1 MSSLSLVKKRVNF
14 KDIAKL
20 RSGMELATSFL
31 PSFQEKVHYT
41 SFKIEAINC
50 KWVLPTDAETN
61 KVLLYFHGGGYAVG
75 SVQTHQSVVIQ
86 ICKHSKTKGLL
97 FDYSL
102 SPEHQFPTA
111 LEDAIKVYQYL
122 LAQGYAPQQIA
133 FGGDSAGGG
142 LAMAAMLYIRDKMLA
157 PLPACYIGLSPWMD
171 LTCQNTSLSSNA
183 NTDVMLSKESLRYMA
198 SIYIGKEAANHPY
211 ISPLFAELEGL
222 PPIYI
227 QVCDAEILLDD
238 SVLFAAKVKHAGV
251 DVQIDIYE
259 KLVHVW
265 HTFWPFFSEAR
276 EANKKLGLYVK
287 SQLSD

>member
-1 MSSLSLVKKRVNF
+1 MNVH
-14 KDIAKL
+14 DIPKL
-20 RSGMELATSFL
+20 RLGIEFVTSFL
-31 PSFQEKVHYT
+31 PSIQEKVHYT
-41 SFKIEAINC
+41 SLKIEKINC
-50 KWVLPTDAETN
+50 KWVIPTDAEAN

-75 SVQTHQSVVIQ
+75 SVQTHQSVVTQ

-111 LEDAIKVYQYL
+111 LEDAIRVYQYL

-142 LAMAAMLYIRDKMLA
+142 LAMATMIWIRDKMLA
-157 PLPACYIGLSPWMD
+157 PLPACYIALSPWMD
-171 LTCQNTSLSSNA
+171 LTCQNTSIRSNA
-183 NTDVMLSKESLRYMA
+183 NTDVMLSKESLLYMA
-198 SIYIGKEAANHPY
+198 SIYIGKEAANHRY

-222 PPIYI
+222 PPMYL

-238 SVLFAAKVKHAGV
+238 SVLFAEKAKLAGV
-251 DVQIDIYE
+251 DVEIDIYE

-265 HTFWPFFSEAR
+265 QTFWPFLKEGRA
-276 EANKKLGLYVK
+276 ANKKLGIYVQQK
-287 SQLSD
+287 LMTNRSW